1 MSLPRNAAQR
11 KSIDWITFSLYLSLV
26 LIGWLMIFAVEYKG
40 EGEFTFSLDNA
51 IGKQTIFVGLA
62 FVLMLALLNI
72 DWKFWRNFA
81 YPIYGISIAL
91 LITVLIFGSEVNGAK
106 SWFNFFGFS
115 LQPAEIAK
123 FATCLAVAGYL
134 SGPTSKLKS
143 TRDIVIVIS
152 LFFAPLALTL
162 LQPDP
167 GSALVFLSFFILL
180 YREGLPPLP
189 YVLGLSAGAIFILAL
204 LFDPLTVTIILMVVG
219 MAVLVQNFEY
229 RGYWN
234 LSLLFLLVASII
246 CIVQDLYIQIL
257 VVNGVLLLFFLFLQ
271 IMKGRIPVAAM
282 VLVGVLLFSGMSFG
296 TDYVFDN
303 VLEPHHQDRIN
314 VWLHP
319 EKCDPQ
325 GPLYN
330 VLLSKMAIGSGGLSG
345 KGFLQG
351 TLTKLNYVPEQSTDF
366 IFCTVGEEQGFI
378 GSVAIIGLFILLML
392 RMVILAERQRL
403 NLFRQYIYGVV
414 GILFFH
420 FTINIGM
427 TMGLLP
433 IIGIPLP
440 FISAGGS
447 SLLGFTLMIGVL
459 LKFDSQRYLN

>member
-1 MSLPRNAAQR
+1 MALSRNGTQR

-40 EGEFTFSLDNA
+40 EEDFTFSLDNA
-51 IGKQTIFVGLA
+51 IGKQTIFLGLA
-62 FVLMLALLNI
+62 FALMLLLLNI

-81 YPIYGISIAL
+81 YPIYGLSMAL
-91 LITVLIFGSEVNGAK
+91 LVAVLIFGNEVNGAK
-106 SWFNFFGFS
+106 SWFNFMGFS

-134 SGPTSKLKS
+134 SGPTSKLRS
-143 TRDIVIVIS
+143 TKDILVVIS
-152 LFFAPLALTL
+152 LFIAPLLLTL
-162 LQPDP
+162 IQPDP

-180 YREGLPPLP
+180 YREGLSPLP
-189 YVLGLSAGAIFILAL
+189 YILGLSASAIFILAL
-204 LFDPLTVTIILMVVG
+204 LFDPLTVSILLMIIG
-219 MAVLVQNFEY
+219 MAALVQNFEF

-234 LSLLFLLVASII
+234 LSLVVLLVASLI
-246 CIVQDLYIQIL
+246 CIGQDLKVQIL
-257 VVNGVLLLFFLFLQ
+257 IINSILLLFFLFLQ
-271 IMKGRIPVAAM
+271 FIKGRIQVAVM
-282 VLVGVLLFSGMSFG
+282 VLGAVVVFSAMSFG

-378 GSVAIIGLFILLML
+378 GSFAIISLFILLMIRL
-392 RMVILAERQRL
+392 VILAERQRL

>member
-1 MSLPRNAAQR
+1 
-11 KSIDWITFSLYLSLV
+11 
-26 LIGWLMIFAVEYKG
+26 MIFAVEYKG
-40 EGEFTFSLDNA
+40 GDAMAFSFSNA
-51 IGKQTIFVGLA
+51 IGKQTIWVGLA
-62 FVLMLALLNI
+62 FALLLLVLNI

-81 YPIYGISIAL
+81 YPIYGISLAL
-91 LITVLIFGSEVNGAK
+91 LVTVLIFGNAVNGAK

-115 LQPAEIAK
+115 LQPSEIAK
-123 FATCLAVAGYL
+123 FGTCLAVASYL
-134 SGPTSKLKS
+134 SGPTSKLK
-143 TRDIVIVIS
+143 TTKDILTAIS
-152 LFFAPLALTL
+152 LFIAPLTLTL

-180 YREGLPPLP
+180 YREGLSAGP
-189 YVLGLSAGAIFILAL
+189 YIIGLSAASIFILAL
-204 LFDPLTVTIILMVVG
+204 LFDPMTVTIVLSVISMT
-219 MAVLVQNFEY
+219 VLVQNFEF
-229 RGYWN
+229 RSYWN
-234 LSLLFLLVASII
+234 LSMVLLLIASIV
-246 CIVQDLYIQIL
+246 CISQGLTIQIL
-257 VVNGVLLLFFLFLQ
+257 VINSALLIFFLFLQ
-271 IMKGRIPVAAM
+271 IIKGRIQVSAM
-282 VLVGVLLFSGMSFG
+282 VLGAFLIFSGLSFG
-296 TDYVFDN
+296 TDYVFHN

-330 VLLSKMAIGSGGLSG
+330 VLLSKMAIGSGGLTG
-345 KGFLQG
+345 KGYLEG

-366 IFCTVGEEQGFI
+366 IFCTVGEEQGFV
-378 GSVAIIGLFILLML
+378 GSLTIIGLFILLMM

-403 NLFRQYIYGVV
+403 NLFRQFIYGVV

-420 FTINIGM
+420 FVINIGM

>member
-1 MSLPRNAAQR
+1 
-11 KSIDWITFSLYLSLV
+11 
-26 LIGWLMIFAVEYKG
+26 
-40 EGEFTFSLDNA
+40 
-51 IGKQTIFVGLA
+51 VGLA
-62 FVLMLALLNI
+62 FALLLLIINI

-91 LITVLIFGSEVNGAK
+91 LVAVLIFGNEVNGAK

-115 LQPAEIAK
+115 LQPSEIAK

-134 SGPTSKLKS
+134 SGPTSKLK
-143 TRDIVIVIS
+143 TTKDILTVIA
-152 LFFAPLALTL
+152 LFITPLVFTL

-180 YREGLPPLP
+180 YREGLSPGP
-189 YVLGLSAGAIFILAL
+189 YILGLSAASIFVLAL
-204 LFDPLTVTIILMVVG
+204 LFDPMTVTIVLAVISMT
-219 MAVLVQNFEY
+219 VLVQNFEY
-229 RGYWN
+229 RSYWN
-234 LSLLFLLVASII
+234 LSMLLLLIASIV
-246 CIVQDLYIQIL
+246 CITQGLTIQIL
-257 VVNGVLLLFFLFLQ
+257 IINSAMLIFFLFLQ
-271 IMKGRIPVAAM
+271 IMKGRIQVSAM
-282 VLVGVLLFSGMSFG
+282 VLGAFLIFSGLSFG
-296 TDYVFDN
+296 TDYVFHN

-319 EKCDPQ
+319 DRCDPQ

-345 KGFLQG
+345 KGYLEG

-366 IFCTVGEEQGFI
+366 IFCTVGEEQGFV
-378 GSVAIIGLFILLML
+378 GSLTIIGLFVLLMMRL
-392 RMVILAERQRL
+392 VILAERQRL

-420 FTINIGM
+420 FAINIGM

>member
-1 MSLPRNAAQR
+1 MALGRVAATQ

-26 LIGWLMIFAVEYKG
+26 FIGWLMIFAAEYTG
-40 EGEFTFSLDNA
+40 EEDWFSLSTS
-51 IGKQTIFVGLA
+51 IGKQTLWLGMA
-62 FVLMLALLNI
+62 FIVLLIVLNI
-72 DWKFWRNFA
+72 DWKFWRNFSFILYA
-81 YPIYGISIAL
+81 VSL
-91 LITVLIFGSEVNGAK
+91 LLLVTVLFLGLEVNGAR
-106 SWFNFFGFS
+106 SWFNLFGFT

-123 FATCLAVAGYL
+123 FTTALAVSSYL
-134 SGPTSKLKS
+134 SGPTSKLRNLKS
-143 TRDIVIVIS
+143 ILVAIGLFVAPMILIV
-152 LFFAPLALTL
+152 

-180 YREGLPPLP
+180 YREGLSPLL
-189 YVLGLSAGAIFILAL
+189 YVLAIVTMAVFILSLSISPLSVVVL
-204 LFDPLTVTIILMVVG
+204 LSTAAILIV
-219 MAVLVQNFEY
+219 VQNLNF
-229 RGYWN
+229 RLYWN
-234 LSLLFLLVASII
+234 LSVLVLVIASII
-246 CIVQDLYIQIL
+246 CIDQGFEKEIL
-257 VVNGVLLLFFLFLQ
+257 FVNGLVLLFLLFFQ
-271 IMKGRIPVAAM
+271 AMKAKFR
-282 VLVGVLLFSGMSFG
+282 LVGMTSIALLVFAAIAYG
-296 TDYVFDN
+296 TNYTFIN

-319 EKCDPQ
+319 DKCDPH

-330 VLLSKMAIGSGGLSG
+330 VLLSKMAIGSGGLTG
-345 KGFLQG
+345 KGYLDG

-378 GSVAIIGLFILLML
+378 GSIMIIGLFVFLIF
-392 RMVILAERQRL
+392 RIVTIAERQRL
-403 NLFRQYIYGVV
+403 NLFRHYAYAVA

-440 FISAGGS
+440 FISYGGS
-447 SLLGFTLMIGVL
+447 ALLGFTLMIGVL